1 MQIVSLYYILFI
13 IVLSSIYYLI
23 PKKNQWIL
31 LLIFSLF
38 FYISNSSSGFIF
50 IILTS
55 LSVYFATININK
67 LSIERDSKIKL
78 CNGSIDKK
86 EKKIIR
92 EKYNKKRKNLMIIC
106 ILFNVTILCF
116 FKYLNFGIGQINNIL
131 KVINYPGTLKLTSFI
146 VPLGISFYTFQ
157 TIGYLV
163 DVYWEKCNAELNY
176 FKVLLFTSFFPQI
189 IQGPISEFKKLS
201 NELFKDHTISYE
213 NLIISIQR
221 IIWGYYKKV
230 VIADRLFFQ
239 VSNVLQ
245 NFSSMNR
252 WEILAGMFMYVIEL
266 YADFSGY
273 MDIMCGICQLLD
285 IKLTENFNKP
295 FYSKSIAEFW
305 RRWHMSLGEW
315 LKKYIYYPVVMSRWN
330 RKLSKTINKK
340 TGVSTQI
347 LSATT
352 ALIIVWFTTGIW
364 HGASWGYIVWGL
376 SNGLFII
383 LELWLKN
390 LYEYFNNKL
399 RLNNYIFDSIRII
412 RTFLIVSFL
421 EVLPEAGSLVS
432 GLYLWKRLFV
442 NDVIEPIQIF
452 KIFPFEYSTIF
463 SLLIG
468 IFLIILNSVC
478 SNKEESFG
486 LKNLNII
493 FKYCIY
499 VYMVIDI
506 LVFGDFFG
514 FEEVGFM
521 YAQF

>member
-1 MQIVSLYYILFI
+1 M
-13 IVLSSIYYLI
+13 
-23 PKKNQWIL
+23 
-31 LLIFSLF
+31 
-38 FYISNSSSGFIF
+38 
-50 IILTS
+50 
-55 LSVYFATININK
+55 
-67 LSIERDSKIKL
+67 
-78 CNGSIDKK
+78 
-86 EKKIIR
+86 
-92 EKYNKKRKNLMIIC
+92 
-106 ILFNVTILCF
+106 
-116 FKYLNFGIGQINNIL
+116 
-131 KVINYPGTLKLTSFI
+131 
-146 VPLGISFYTFQ
+146 
-157 TIGYLV
+157 
-163 DVYWEKCNAELNY
+163 
-176 FKVLLFTSFFPQI
+176 
-189 IQGPISEFKKLS
+189 S

-399 RLNNYIFDSIRII
+399 RLNNYIFDSIRIV

-432 GLYLWKRLFV
+432 GLNLWKRVFV

-506 LVFGDFFG
+506 LIFGDFFG